1 MGACQLK
8 STGAAARA
16 AVPEVRLRHH
26 CRTISIRKAPG
37 PRRVWVRPAATGS
50 NGRDS
55 SGARSLLV
63 LEGDSRVGV
72 AVVRKLLEHGDEF
85 RVSTTVSP
93 EGASGTHAKALAA
106 LQVAVHEQ
114 NYEAVATARPDVIV
128 SCIDSRR
135 RCGAV
140 HERNQVFV
148 DAALELGAST
158 FVFISSV
165 GAGDS

>member
-1 MGACQLK
+1 
-8 STGAAARA
+8 
-16 AVPEVRLRHH
+16 
-26 CRTISIRKAPG
+26 
-37 PRRVWVRPAATGS
+37 
-50 NGRDS
+50 
-55 SGARSLLV
+55 
-63 LEGDSRVGV
+63 
-72 AVVRKLLEHGDEF
+72 VVRKLLEHGDEF

-140 HERNQVFV
+140 NERNQVFV
-148 DAALELGAST
+148 DAALELGAGLGLASIAAARAGVLDVLAT
-158 FVFISSV
+158 EGDAAVLPMLRENV
-165 GAGDS
+165 AGRRAVMGAGHPKTLLAIEILEEWEKQSK

>member
-1 MGACQLK
+1 M
-8 STGAAARA
+8 
-16 AVPEVRLRHH
+16 
-26 CRTISIRKAPG
+26 
-37 PRRVWVRPAATGS
+37 
-50 NGRDS
+50 
-55 SGARSLLV
+55 
-63 LEGDSRVGV
+63 
-72 AVVRKLLEHGDEF
+72 VRKLLEHGDEF

-140 HERNQVFV
+140 HERNQIFV
-148 DAALELGAST
+148 DAALEIPKQLKTFSAASLQVT
-158 FVFISSV
+158 DVKWSIALTSQQGES
-165 GAGDS
+165 G